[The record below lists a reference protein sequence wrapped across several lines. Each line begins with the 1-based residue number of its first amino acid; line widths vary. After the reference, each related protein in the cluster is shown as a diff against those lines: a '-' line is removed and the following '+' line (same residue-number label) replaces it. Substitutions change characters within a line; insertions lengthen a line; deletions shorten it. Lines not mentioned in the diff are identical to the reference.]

1 MPVEIRKVETKSDW
15 KTFLNLP
22 WSIYIHNGKRDP
34 HWAPPLLDDHRSIL
48 NPAKNPFFKH
58 GRLQAFLA
66 YRDGEAVGRITAHVD
81 DNYNQ
86 FQGERMGWFGF
97 FECQNDPEAA
107 QGLFQAAEAYLKTQG
122 MKRLMGPANLT
133 SNDEWGFLLEGY
145 DSPAR
150 IGMTYNPSYYLNLSE
165 SNGFTKAKDILAWY
179 MDAST
184 VVPERMV
191 KIMERA
197 KKREGIEIRCLSK
210 KNFDSDVLLI
220 KELYNKIWEKNWGF
234 VPMSDDEFRYQ
245 VGKLKPIIWYDMVH
259 LALVN
264 GKAVAFTLV
273 APDVNQA
280 LYKINGELFRWS
292 DPFAALKFLYHM
304 SKVDDCRLM
313 AMGIL
318 PEYRGKGLDAM
329 LYVEILKSGRIRGV
343 KGGEL
348 SWTLEDN
355 DSVNNGIAAMGAK
368 IVKKYRI
375 VEKSLE

>member
-15 KTFLNLP
+15 KTFLSLP
-22 WSIYIHNGKRDP
+22 WSIYIRNGKRDP

-66 YRDGEAVGRITAHVD
+66 YRDGKAVGRITAHVD

-107 QGLFQAAEAYLKTQG
+107 QALFQSAEAYLKAQG
-122 MKRLMGPANLT
+122 MKRVMGPANLT

-150 IGMTYNPSYYLNLSE
+150 IGMTYNPPYYLNLSE
-165 SNGFTKAKDILAWY
+165 SNGFTKAKDVLAWY

-184 VVPERMV
+184 VVPERMI

-197 KKREGIEIRCLSK
+197 KKREGIEIRPLSK
-210 KNFDSDVLLI
+210 KNFDADVLLI

-259 LALVN
+259 LAIVN

-280 LYKINGELFRWS
+280 LHKIDGELFRWT

-368 IVKKYRI
+368 VVKKYRI

>member
-1 MPVEIRKVETKSDW
+1 
-15 KTFLNLP
+15 
-22 WSIYIHNGKRDP
+22 
-34 HWAPPLLDDHRSIL
+34 
-48 NPAKNPFFKH
+48 
-58 GRLQAFLA
+58 
-66 YRDGEAVGRITAHVD
+66 
-81 DNYNQ
+81 
-86 FQGERMGWFGF
+86 
-97 FECQNDPEAA
+97 
-107 QGLFQAAEAYLKTQG
+107 

-150 IGMTYNPSYYLNLSE
+150 IGMTYNPPYYLNLSE
-165 SNGFTKAKDILAWY
+165 SNGFTKARDVLAWY

-197 KKREGIEIRCLSK
+197 KKREGIEIRPLSK
-210 KNFDSDVLLI
+210 KNFDADVLLI

-259 LALVN
+259 LALVK

-280 LYKINGELFRWS
+280 LHKIDGELFRWT
-292 DPFAALKFLYHM
+292 DPFAALKFLYYM

-318 PEYRGKGLDAM
+318 PEFRGKGLDAM
-329 LYVEILKSGRIRGV
+329 LYMEILKSGRIRGV

-355 DSVNNGIAAMGAK
+355 DAVNNGIAAMGAK
-368 IVKKYRI
+368 VVKKYRI